1 MPYIQSTL
9 SSKHQI
15 VVPSEVRKALK
26 LSSGD
31 SILWR
36 ITHISDQPKAVAESM
51 PKKWADAMKGLGKD
65 MWNKV
70 SITDYINDLRKE
82 WQPV

>member
-36 ITHISDQPKAVAESM
+36 ITQMSDQPKAVAEPM
-51 PKKWADAMKGLGKD
+51 PKKWADRMKGLGKD
-65 MWNKV
+65 LWKKV
-70 SITDYINDLRKE
+70 SIDEYIDSLRNE